1 MRRVECVLVEAVL
14 LILGLMDLIEIG
26 YLVMRMVGE

>member
-14 LILGLMDLIEIG
+14 LVLGIMDLIVIG